1 MIELDENVTKEM
13 NKYLDGTTIEE
24 IIYNNRNMFHFPAVF
39 TGTQLDQDIEVLDLG
54 NRAYNCL
61 RRSGTNTLRDLI
73 TKNKTTEEESS
84 KKQLKRNNRNLG
96 VKTADEILIKL
107 FYYSFRVQPES
118 KKKAYMQKVI
128 ESNISD

>member
-1 MIELDENVTKEM
+1 MIELDENITREM

-24 IIYNNRNMFHFPAVF
+24 IIILNRKMFHFPATF
-39 TGTQLDQDIEVLDLG
+39 TSAQLDQDIEVLDLG

-73 TKNKTTEEESS
+73 NNNKTMEDESS
-84 KKQLKRNNRNLG
+84 KSQLRRKNRNLG

-107 FYYSFRVQPES
+107 FYYSFRMQPEER
-118 KKKAYMQKVI
+118 KRAYMQKVV
-128 ESNISD
+128 EANNL

>member
-1 MIELDENVTKEM
+1 MIHLDENITKEM

-24 IIYNNRNMFHFPAVF
+24 IIILNRKMFHFPAIF
-39 TGTQLDQDIEVLDLG
+39 TSSQLDQDIEVLDLG

-73 TKNKTTEEESS
+73 NNNKTMEDESS
-84 KKQLKRNNRNLG
+84 KSQLRRKNRNLG

-107 FYYSFRVQPES
+107 FYYSFRMQPEER
-118 KKKAYMQKVI
+118 KRAYMQKVV
-128 ESNISD
+128 EANNL